1 MAEVNNSVGL
11 NNRVLINP
19 NNTQPTRE
27 NQQTNSED
35 KNKIQNQND
44 PDKNF
49 DKAKASGV
57 TKDLVENQILRQRDP
72 VIEPPSQD
80 LRNFNPQLDDQSRIE
95 TFNRQQQGAVEQ
107 GLQPRIGQQASID
120 ISNNAIDEIKRTQG
134 GKSLEPSLTPPPQG
148 LENNSEDIS
157 SAENPGNL
165 KESETQ
171 LDVKVEQKANVL
183 DPLGQRSRVDE
194 LKPQRDEINKNNLN
208 NGGVTR
214 DEENPGQTTPKS
226 QESTQT
232 QRGQN
237 IDKLI

>member
-11 NNRVLINP
+11 NNRVLVNP

-35 KNKIQNQND
+35 KNKFQTQND

-49 DKAKASGV
+49 DKVKTSGV

-80 LRNFNPQLDDQSRIE
+80 LRNFNPQLDDQSRVE
-95 TFNRQQQGAVEQ
+95 AFNRQQQGAVEQ
-107 GLQPRIGQQASID
+107 GLQPRVGQETSID
-120 ISNNAIDEIKRTQG
+120 ISNNAIDEFKRSQG
-134 GKSLEPSLTPPPQG
+134 SKSQEPSLTPPPQG
-148 LENNSEDIS
+148 LENSSKDLS
-157 SAENPGNL
+157 SAENPNNSN
-165 KESETQ
+165 ESGAQ
-171 LDVKVEQKANVL
+171 LDVNVEQKANVL
-183 DPLGQRSRVDE
+183 DPLGQRARVDE
-194 LKPQRDEINKNNLN
+194 LKPQKVELNENNLN
-208 NGGVTR
+208 TGEVTR
-214 DEENPGQTTPKS
+214 EEEKPGQTTPKS